1 MEGVIDDVTDG
12 VTLSVMDGV
21 IEGVVLGVMLGVM
34 DCVTPIVGVTEG
46 VIEVVGVVEG
56 VTLGVKVGV
65 GVGLPGTFSQ
75 HSSKF
80 ILNTCSQQP
89 SQSILTYISISV
101 AVIPVKSQT
110 SPVVIP
116 VQLVTPVIFVDVN
129 PV

>member
-1 MEGVIDDVTDG
+1 M
-12 VTLSVMDGV
+12 LWV
-21 IEGVVLGVMLGVM
+21 IEGVT

-46 VIEVVGVVEG
+46 VTEIVGVTEG
-56 VTLGVKVGV
+56 VTLGVNVGV

-89 SQSILTYISISV
+89 SHTILTYISISV

-116 VQLVTPVIFVDVN
+116 EHVVTPVMFDDVN